1 MEVGGTLT
9 AWLLPLL
16 CLLSAIAIEWKWK
29 YPHVHVSDFFRAD
42 PFNLGFVA
50 CGLAIIVIPLGWM
63 IAIPAGD
70 PAGVDRLYAKAI
82 ELGATDDGAPG
93 NRNPAFYG
101 AYVRDADGNKLCFYE
116 MKM

>member
-42 PFNLGFVA
+42 PFNLGFVP
-50 CGLAIIVIPLGWM
+50 VGW
-63 IAIPAGD
+63 PS
-70 PAGVDRLYAKAI
+70 L
-82 ELGATDDGAPG
+82 
-93 NRNPAFYG
+93 
-101 AYVRDADGNKLCFYE
+101 
-116 MKM
+116 

>member
-50 CGLAIIVIPLGWM
+50 CGLAIIVIPLKESGPSLLSY
-63 IAIPAGD
+63 AIIEGPLT
-70 PAGVDRLYAKAI
+70 PLGVGHAQ
-82 ELGATDDGAPG
+82 
-93 NRNPAFYG
+93 
-101 AYVRDADGNKLCFYE
+101 
-116 MKM
+116 